1 MDGTDG
7 RMPKFVKTVDADTIQ
22 NEAEL
27 QRTSALYGYSPPVYE
42 VTDTEIYMEDLL
54 APCLAD
60 QYGDEPGDIPDWIW
74 ESIRSML
81 TALYNFECIEYVDIT
96 PYNFIEKEDK
106 IYVIDFGHAR
116 YTSTKRPM
124 NWFLQEF
131 LDGENSWNPDFK

>member
-1 MDGTDG
+1 
-7 RMPKFVKTVDADTIQ
+7 MPKFVKTVDPDTIQ

-27 QRTSALYGYSPPVYE
+27 QRVAAMYDYSPKVFE
-42 VTDTEIYMEDLL
+42 VTNTEIYMEDLL

-74 ESIRSML
+74 DSIRTIV
-81 TALYNFECIEYVDIT
+81 TALYNFEDIEYVDIT

-106 IYVIDFGHAR
+106 IYIIDFGHAR
-116 YTSTKRPM
+116 YRSTKRPM